1 MDVFFVIS
9 GFLITGGLL
18 HEWEASG
25 TVSLRNFYS
34 RRARRILPAALV
46 VLLCV
51 TAVSLVIRSVELT
64 PNPLHHGVASLF
76 FVENWYLAHL
86 GGSPE
91 PLSAV
96 QHYWSLS
103 IEEQFYLIW
112 PLALL
117 VLLGLARMSPLPG
130 RAPGSV
136 AVVLAL
142 VAAASLLWA
151 TKALPGDAYGV
162 YHATIGRV
170 WELAAGGVLALVG
183 WRARVAP
190 VARGWAVLA
199 AVGVLLVVMLTKSG
213 PEIYPGSSFALVTVI
228 ATMVVLALGEG
239 AGGPAAMLWGLRPVQ
254 FLGRISYSL
263 YLWNWPVILL
273 LGVVVGRTMGY
284 VVAAAVLSLALAVM
298 TYYFVEEPG
307 RRMSLATWKGQS

>member
-1 MDVFFVIS
+1 MSHGQSVAGVRPAGRPLLPHIQALRALAVAAVFGGHLVGLPQGGALGVDVFFVIS

-18 HEWEASG
+18 REWEASG

-117 VLLGLARMSPLPG
+117 VLLGLARMLTPTWSGPRFGGG
-130 RAPGSV
+130 RARTGGGSIFAVGGQSAARRCVRGLSRDYRSGLGVGCRWRPGV
-136 AVVLAL
+136 
-142 VAAASLLWA
+142 
-151 TKALPGDAYGV
+151 
-162 YHATIGRV
+162 GRV
-170 WELAAGGVLALVG
+170 ARAGG
-183 WRARVAP
+183 ARSP
-190 VARGWAVLA
+190 RLGSPGCSGS
-199 AVGVLLVVMLTKSG
+199 AVGRHVDQERS
-213 PEIYPGSSFALVTVI
+213 
-228 ATMVVLALGEG
+228 
-239 AGGPAAMLWGLRPVQ
+239 
-254 FLGRISYSL
+254 
-263 YLWNWPVILL
+263 
-273 LGVVVGRTMGY
+273 
-284 VVAAAVLSLALAVM
+284 
-298 TYYFVEEPG
+298 
-307 RRMSLATWKGQS
+307 